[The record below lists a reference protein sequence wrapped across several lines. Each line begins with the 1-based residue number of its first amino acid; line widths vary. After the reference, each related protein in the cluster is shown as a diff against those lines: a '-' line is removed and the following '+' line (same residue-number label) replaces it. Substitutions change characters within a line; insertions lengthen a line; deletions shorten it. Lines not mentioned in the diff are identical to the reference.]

1 MGLELTSTR
10 FIDRLPSHE
19 ATAAAV
25 TGCLPYLYHKGH
37 VIALVLIVP
46 FVILKRDYPLT
57 PTKGNK
63 ILTLLSIDDQTMS
76 LFNPNYVIMRASD
89 T

>member
-1 MGLELTSTR
+1 MGLELTSIR
-10 FIDRLPSHE
+10 SIDRLPSHE
-19 ATAAAV
+19 ATAPAV
-25 TGCLPYLYHKGH
+25 TGPVAFLIYKGH